1 MVIMLSCLAL
11 IMGVLYQ
18 YFSKQQTDAVIAETR
33 YVATAV
39 EKEGLSYFNNLPPT
53 TNRITWVGADGQVLY
68 DSTVDTATMENH
80 ANREEIHEA
89 FTFGHGESKRYSDTL
104 SRHTYYYALQLKDD
118 SVLRMSAT
126 YYSPL
131 MLLLSI
137 SRPLAVVILISVL
150 LSLFL
155 AYRLAK
161 SVVKPI
167 NELDLAHPDV
177 NTVGEELAPLLQK
190 LEKQNQTIRNQ
201 MADLYRQQK
210 EFKTISENM
219 SEGWLVVDRN
229 GTVLSYN
236 TAATRLLDVQ
246 PENDNQNVLTFN
258 QSRRF
263 RKAVEESL
271 AGNHSM
277 QLMNLSDRTYQII
290 GNPVTE
296 KGKPVGA
303 VLAILD
309 VTERE
314 ERDKLRK
321 EFSANVSHELKTPLT
336 SISGFAEIMMN
347 GMVDAKDVPRFAGK
361 IHQEAGRLIAL
372 VRDIIQISR
381 LDEKDMSDQMQH
393 VELYSLAE
401 QILSRFTTQ
410 AEKNNITLGLQG
422 SICHVEGVPQ
432 ILEEMISNLCDNA
445 IKYNRT
451 GGSVTIAV
459 TPKDNTVMLSVS
471 DTGMGIPYEDQTRV
485 FERFYRGDKSHSSQI
500 PGTGLGLSIVKH
512 AAMFHS
518 ANVSL
523 ESVPLEGTTITITF
537 PSPDK

>member
-1 MVIMLSCLAL
+1 
-11 IMGVLYQ
+11 
-18 YFSKQQTDAVIAETR
+18 
-33 YVATAV
+33 
-39 EKEGLSYFNNLPPT
+39 
-53 TNRITWVGADGQVLY
+53 
-68 DSTVDTATMENH
+68 
-80 ANREEIHEA
+80 
-89 FTFGHGESKRYSDTL
+89 
-104 SRHTYYYALQLKDD
+104 
-118 SVLRMSAT
+118 
-126 YYSPL
+126 
-131 MLLLSI
+131 
-137 SRPLAVVILISVL
+137 
-150 LSLFL
+150 
-155 AYRLAK
+155 
-161 SVVKPI
+161 
-167 NELDLAHPDV
+167 
-177 NTVGEELAPLLQK
+177 
-190 LEKQNQTIRNQ
+190 
-201 MADLYRQQK
+201 
-210 EFKTISENM
+210 
-219 SEGWLVVDRN
+219 
-229 GTVLSYN
+229 
-236 TAATRLLDVQ
+236 
-246 PENDNQNVLTFN
+246 
-258 QSRRF
+258 
-263 RKAVEESL
+263 
-271 AGNHSM
+271 
-277 QLMNLSDRTYQII
+277 
-290 GNPVTE
+290 
-296 KGKPVGA
+296 
-303 VLAILD
+303 
-309 VTERE
+309 
-314 ERDKLRK
+314 
-321 EFSANVSHELKTPLT
+321 
-336 SISGFAEIMMN
+336 MMN